1 MINFTQQKQIKPNGF
16 LGVGLRGHSRHF
28 ATAPC
33 TARLDEERRRLVVEV
48 NPEAGAGDSMMRE
61 QIGGEVQE

>member
-1 MINFTQQKQIKPNGF
+1 MINLTKQKQIKPNGF

-48 NPEAGAGDSMMRE
+48 SPEAGDSMMRE
-61 QIGGEVQE
+61 QIGGEVQQ